1 MKSKALAAGLAAI
14 MGSALAPAPAFAANG
29 YVPDAAAYLA
39 LTPESR
45 AAYVQG
51 VNDAINY
58 IFVDDTLVA
67 ALAKRGRIECLIN
80 METNSSLLA
89 DRITM
94 AYRDAKYKD
103 LAPTAVYIIKMG
115 EICRTYI
122 NAERVKYGLGPQ

>member
-1 MKSKALAAGLAAI
+1 MTRGVVLLGLAGA
-14 MGSALAPAPAFAANG
+14 ALQPTAAVAANG

-45 AAYVQG
+45 SAYVQG
-51 VNDAINY
+51 LNDAINY

-115 EICRTYI
+115 EVCRTYI
-122 NAERVKYGLGPQ
+122 NNERVKYGLGPQ